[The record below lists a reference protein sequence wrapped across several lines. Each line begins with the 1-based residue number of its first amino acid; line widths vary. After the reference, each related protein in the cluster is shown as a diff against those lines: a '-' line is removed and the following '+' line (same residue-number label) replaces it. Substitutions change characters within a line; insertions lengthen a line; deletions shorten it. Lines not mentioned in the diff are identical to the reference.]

1 MVPSAPL
8 MTAGVS
14 ASLLV
19 AVVVQVGCQVFK
31 IAAHSARTRTFA
43 WRRLFAAG
51 GMPSSHTAFVA
62 TLTTA
67 VGLRAGVA
75 SDLFAIAC
83 AFSVIIIFDAIR
95 VRGAIQINSEALRQ
109 MIAPMP
115 EASRPETSH
124 DVGHSIPEVAVG
136 LLIGIGSAALAR
148 GLHLL

>member
-1 MVPSAPL
+1 MVASLVL

-14 ASLLV
+14 APLLV
-19 AVVVQVGCQVFK
+19 AVVVQVGCQIFK
-31 IAAHSARTRTFA
+31 VIMNSTRTRTLA
-43 WRRLFAAG
+43 WGRLFAAG

-67 VGLRAGVA
+67 IGLRAGVA
-75 SDLFAIAC
+75 SDLFAVAC

-136 LLIGIGSAALAR
+136 LLVGVGSAVGAR
-148 GLHLL
+148 ALHLL

>member
-1 MVPSAPL
+1 MVASAVL
-8 MTAGVS
+8 MTAGVN

-31 IAAHSARTRTFA
+31 VIMNSTRTRTLA
-43 WRRLFAAG
+43 WQRLFAAG

-67 VGLRAGVA
+67 IALRAGVA

-136 LLIGIGSAALAR
+136 LLVGVGSAVVAR
-148 GLHLL
+148 ALHLL